1 LYYYDNEILE
11 CSRANIFF
19 VKDGRISTPKANVLK
34 GITKSIVTD
43 IINEKEIPFEEKRI
57 TPDKIS
63 SVDEIFITSTSKMV
77 MPVVQIDNKIIGN
90 GMPGEITKELSRQFS
105 PAFAN
110 LQHDPGNK

>member
-1 LYYYDNEILE
+1 M
-11 CSRANIFF
+11 
-19 VKDGRISTPKANVLK
+19 LK
-34 GITKSIVTD
+34 GKYLFCLKTEGFLLQKRMFS
-43 IINEKEIPFEEKRI
+43 KESQKVLSPILLMKRKFLLKKKRI

-105 PAFAN
+105 LHLLTYNTTLATN
-110 LQHDPGNK
+110 N